1 MFVCE
6 VALGAAAVIF
16 SVFVMLPAD
25 PLVAS
30 QLTATPLVADP
41 LVSSRLAVAASPITH
56 LLAPGPVIA
65 PVEDS
70 DV

>member
-1 MFVCE
+1 
-6 VALGAAAVIF
+6 
-16 SVFVMLPAD
+16 MLPAD